1 MDGGLDQTTPERDRI
16 ARFRRCNVGS
26 FAGLAGNRRGWRCV
40 LPRGW
45 VVAVL
50 LLILSTVSTPAK
62 AQPPGRV
69 TEYGVKTAYLYNF
82 VLYFTW
88 PKAAFDGP
96 RAPFIIGVFGDD
108 PLGSALDDM
117 ARRKTAR
124 GRKIIIRR
132 FRTWADYQACH
143 LLFLPRSAGTAN
155 LAEALKRTQRTPLL
169 LVGETPGFATQGA
182 TVNFY
187 PDIDGTIGF
196 EVNVDATAERRL
208 RIDARLLKLARVV
221 RNASRPKDGG

>member
-1 MDGGLDQTTPERDRI
+1 MPSPSHQIDTSQ
-16 ARFRRCNVGS
+16 RCREGEVSYRGMS
-26 FAGLAGNRRGWRCV
+26 SPLRRGGALC
-40 LPRGW
+40 
-45 VVAVL
+45 VVAFAML
-50 LLILSTVSTPAK
+50 LTMSATMPAPAK
-62 AQPPGRV
+62 AQPSGRV
-69 TEYGVKTAYLYNF
+69 TEYGVKAAYVYNF
-82 VLYFTW
+82 ALYFTW
-88 PKAAFDGP
+88 PEAAFDGP
-96 RAPFIIGVFGDD
+96 NAPFVIGVFGTDS
-108 PLGSALDDM
+108 LGSALDDM

-169 LVGETPGFATQGA
+169 IVGETPGFATQGA
-182 TVNFY
+182 TVNLY

-196 EVNVDATAERRL
+196 EINVDATSERRL

-221 RNASRPKDGG
+221 RNTSRPKGGD